1 MTDKEKLEA
10 LIAEIEKV
18 REVKAAF
25 ENKEDRLV
33 VKYCEHF
40 LSIIKEDPNE
50 ANI

>member
-18 REVKAAF
+18 REVKSAF

-33 VKYCEHF
+33 VKYCEYF
-40 LSIIKEDPNE
+40 LSIIKENPNE